1 MREKLYIENKSFI
14 DDIYYSPYYKFSKKK
29 EYRKNSFDRKP
40 NPGMLLKAINKWN
53 ININDSFF
61 IGDSI
66 SDFNAA
72 KKIRIKFYYKK
83 KISLYKQIKAIINK

>member
-1 MREKLYIENKSFI
+1 MILELKDVKI
-14 DDIYYSPYYKFSKKK
+14 DAFYCCPHMPAELNGESCYC
-29 EYRKNSFDRKP
+29 RKP
-40 NPGMLLKAINKWN
+40 NPGMFLKAIKKWN

-72 KKIRIKFYYKK
+72 KKIKIKFYYKK